1 MQPVAILSQENYGQS
16 LLGGDVTDVIS
27 YLRTV
32 RRPQGPLVLRKVI
45 KQLIILFP
53 NLWAGAEMARRKEQ
67 KKKSGAATGSEE
79 CQRGEE
85 IVCRSFEL

>member
-1 MQPVAILSQENYGQS
+1 LRE
-16 LLGGDVTDVIS
+16 GDVNLIS
-27 YLRTV
+27 YLRTL
-32 RRPQGPLVLRKVI
+32 GLRDRWSCERLAYLAYTI

-53 NLWAGAEMARRKEQ
+53 NLWAGAEMARRKE

-85 IVCRSFEL
+85 IVRRSFEL